1 MLKEEAEARQGDLK
15 AIEHRG
21 NELEAEKNRSIGA
34 DNNGFRT
41 NC

>member
-1 MLKEEAEARQGDLK
+1 MLKEEAEARQGDLN
-15 AIEHRG
+15 ATEHRG
-21 NELEAEKNRSIGA
+21 DELEAEKNRSIGA